1 MGRRICRRWARDCCC
16 ARSSSA
22 RAAWGRAGCA
32 ADFHFPDGSAHARR
46 VRGLQRRTR
55 LRAGHGGADLVVPA
69 GAARPPGDDAVARFS
84 VPDRRH
90 GPRREPACRARAAA
104 RRAIAPVDPHR
115 HPAAER
121 IRRGAVP
128 ARNQR
133 QRRRHPVADLQQ
145 HLSGAARHGRAPQ
158 RGRAT
163 PARAEIGRWQLAASA
178 GRDYARVSG
187 DWNPI
192 HLAGWSARLMGLR
205 APIIHGMHTLG
216 RACALLQARAGR
228 PVTALSVRFRAP
240 VALGSAVV
248 LAEGAAPGEF
258 MVLADG
264 ALAAEGHA
272 AFAGNPG
279 ACR

>member
-1 MGRRICRRWARDCCC
+1 M
-16 ARSSSA
+16 
-22 RAAWGRAGCA
+22 
-32 ADFHFPDGSAHARR
+32 
-46 VRGLQRRTR
+46 
-55 LRAGHGGADLVVPA
+55 
-69 GAARPPGDDAVARFS
+69 
-84 VPDRRH
+84 
-90 GPRREPACRARAAA
+90 
-104 RRAIAPVDPHR
+104 
-115 HPAAER
+115 
-121 IRRGAVP
+121 
-128 ARNQR
+128 
-133 QRRRHPVADLQQ
+133 
-145 HLSGAARHGRAPQ
+145 
-158 RGRAT
+158 
-163 PARAEIGRWQLAASA
+163 GRWQLAASA